1 MKISNETKI
10 GALTAIAITLLILGF
25 NFLKGKTFFSKS
37 RTIYAKYNNVQG
49 LLPSNPVV
57 INGMNVGAVYSINT
71 DKDMK
76 SIVVALT
83 LTKDVNIPVNS
94 VAVIKPSLLG
104 TTNVEIDLGDSP
116 NHLGK
121 NDTILTQATAGLF
134 NDALKKVDPV
144 LAEVTNAVKA
154 IDSVLLTVKNVL
166 DPEAKGNIQAMLAN
180 LNRTTASLTVSSA
193 SLEKLLDTQTGA
205 LAKTLNNVSS
215 FTGNLASNNDKF
227 TSVLGNLDKTTS
239 NLSKLELN
247 KTLDTLNATINGI
260 KQSMSQLNTKNGTA
274 GMLLNDKTLYLNL
287 AATANKLN
295 LLLDDI
301 KTNPKRYIS
310 FSIFGKKNNSTGLT
324 KPLPDTLNAPYLEI
338 KGGN

>member
-25 NFLKGKTFFSKS
+25 NFLKGKTFFSKN
-37 RTIYAKYNNVQG
+37 RTIYAKYTNVQG

-76 SIVVALT
+76 QIIVALT

-94 VAVIKPSLLG
+94 VAIIKPSLLG
-104 TTNVEIDLGDSP
+104 TTNVEIDLGDAAT
-116 NHLGK
+116 HLAK
-121 NDTILTQATAGLF
+121 NDTILTQASTGIF

-166 DPEAKGNIQAMLAN
+166 DPVAKGNIQAMLAN
-180 LNRTTASLTVSSA
+180 LNKTTASLTISSA

-205 LAKTLNNVSS
+205 LAKTLDNVSS
-215 FTGNLASNNDKF
+215 FTGNLAKNNDKL
-227 TSVLGNLDKTTS
+227 TDVMSNLDKTTG
-239 NLSKLELN
+239 NLAKLELN
-247 KTLDTLNATINGI
+247 RTLDTLNATINSI
-260 KQSMSQLNTKNGTA
+260 KASMSQLNTKNGTA
-274 GMLLNDKTLYLNL
+274 GMLLNDKTLYLNF

-295 LLLDDI
+295 LLLDDL
-301 KTNPKRYIS
+301 KANPKRYIS
-310 FSIFGKKNNSTGLT
+310 FSIFGKKNNSNGLS
-324 KPLPDTLNAPYLEI
+324 KPLPDTLNAPYLEV
-338 KGGN
+338 K